1 MNTVPPA
8 LLLGLSQHTEDG
20 WLDVSTTS
28 ASSGEERQQQ
38 LSSFKQVQ
46 QWATARAPLHVP
58 QVARSSLVYIYMC
71 PVVWFVAACRGW
83 LARCEY
89 RRHKR
94 QQQRRQRAAA
104 VIIQAGT
111 RTSHVVI
118 LQ

>member
-58 QVARSSLVYIYMC
+58 QVAQSSLVYIYVC
-71 PVVWFVAACRGW
+71 PVVWFVQHAEDGW
-83 LARCEY
+83 QGVSTVA
-89 RRHKR
+89 
-94 QQQRRQRAAA
+94 
-104 VIIQAGT
+104 
-111 RTSHVVI
+111 TSTSSNEDREQLLSSFKQVHELVM
-118 LQ
+118 